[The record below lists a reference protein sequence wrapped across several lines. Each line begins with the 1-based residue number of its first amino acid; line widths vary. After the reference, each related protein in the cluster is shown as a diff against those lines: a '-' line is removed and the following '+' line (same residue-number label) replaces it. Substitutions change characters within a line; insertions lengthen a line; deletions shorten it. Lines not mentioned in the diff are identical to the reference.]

1 MLRLYFGSNKYYVL
15 VNVSLNLKRIQP
27 VPLMTTPTVAAKT
40 YCPEHSLIQ
49 TGSLRWRYA
58 DAEIKAPHCSEPR
71 TRFNFFFFN
80 WNRTE
85 DRSQALSIRM
95 E

>member
-27 VPLMTTPTVAAKT
+27 VPLIPTVAAKT

-71 TRFNFFFFN
+71 TRFNFFF
-80 WNRTE
+80 
-85 DRSQALSIRM
+85 
-95 E
+95 